1 MRSLVLILFISSSIY
16 LSGQNIFVSNSN
28 SQIWKTNPNTCTS
41 VLVGTTPQ
49 NFLDIAFLPNGKM
62 YGQENSGIY
71 EVDTTNASSTL
82 ILAVNTGNSLVGAPN
97 GMLYSVDDND
107 DLLQI
112 DVNTSTITNL
122 GQVNC
127 GSAGDLA
134 FFQGKLYLTCDNSDL
149 LEIDTLNPG
158 ASFPVGNLNINSDPF
173 GLANAGNNCFVK
185 PYVLSRSGTLYQV
198 DYTNAAVSSPCTM
211 GISGDIYGAA
221 SPYEFE
227 TGLPSNI
234 IPNTASICP
243 GESITI
249 NGETAGA
256 SGYIWST
263 GETSDSIIVNQ
274 AGTYSIKVYK
284 GVCDTVYDTITISEI
299 NITPTLLGND
309 TTVCT
314 GQSVLLNAST
324 TNSTYLWQ
332 NGTTQPTLLANQSGI
347 YWVDITTP
355 CETVRDSI
363 VISNHPQYTI
373 DLGED
378 TTLCDGVN
386 ITLDA
391 TTPNSSYLWSNGS
404 NDASINVATT
414 GSFDVTVTTICNTL
428 YDTIDV
434 AFITCEPIIV
444 MPNVFT
450 PNNDGQNDYFKPITA
465 VNIENAE
472 LFIYNRWG
480 NVVFKTSDLSSG
492 WDGKSSVEGVYYW
505 IVKYSSSTNEKTEIK
520 GIVHLFN

>member
-1 MRSLVLILFISSSIY
+1 MRSFFLILVLFSSVY
-16 LSGQNIFVSNSN
+16 LSAQNIFVSNSN
-28 SQIWKTNPNTCTS
+28 SQIWKTNPNTCSS
-41 VLVGTTPQ
+41 VLVGTTTQ

-62 YGQENSGIY
+62 YGQNNNGIY

-82 ILAVNTGNSLVGAPN
+82 VLAINTGNSLVGAPN

-107 DLLQI
+107 DLLKI
-112 DVNTSTITNL
+112 DLNTSTVTNL

-185 PYVLSRSGTLYQV
+185 PYVLSRSGTLYEV
-198 DYTNAAVSSPCTM
+198 DYTNAAVNSPCTM

-221 SPYEFE
+221 CPNEFE

-234 IPNTASICP
+234 IPSTASICP

-249 NGETAGA
+249 NGSTAGA
-256 SGYIWST
+256 SGYVWST
-263 GETSDSIIVNQ
+263 GSTIDSITINQ
-274 AGTYSIKVYK
+274 AGVYDIKVYK
-284 GVCDTVYDTITISEI
+284 GVCDTVYDTITVSEI
-299 NITPTLLGND
+299 NITPASLGND
-309 TTVCT
+309 TTICA

-347 YWVDITTP
+347 YWVDIITP

-363 VISNHPQYTI
+363 VISNYPQYTV

-378 TTLCDGVN
+378 TTLCDGLN

-391 TTPNSSYLWSNGS
+391 TTPNSTYLWSNGS
-404 NDASINVATT
+404 SNASINVGTT
-414 GSFDVTVTTICNTL
+414 NTYDVEVTTTCNTL
-428 YDTIDV
+428 YDTIEV
-434 AFITCEPIIV
+434 TFIPCEPVVV
-444 MPNVFT
+444 MPNVFS
-450 PNNDGQNDYFKPITA
+450 PNNDGQNDTFIPKVAIN
-465 VNIENAE
+465 VENPE
-472 LFIYNRWG
+472 LSIYNRWG
-480 NVVFKTSDLSSG
+480 NLIFQTADLTAG
-492 WDGKSSVEGVYYW
+492 WDGKSVSEGVYYW
-505 IVKYSSSTNEKTEIK
+505 TLTYSSGNGEAEMK